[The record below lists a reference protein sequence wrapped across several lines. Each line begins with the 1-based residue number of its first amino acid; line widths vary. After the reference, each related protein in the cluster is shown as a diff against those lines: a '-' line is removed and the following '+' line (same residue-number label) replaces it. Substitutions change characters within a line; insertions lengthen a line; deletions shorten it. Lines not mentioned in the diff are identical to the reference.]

1 MKLDPKL
8 QAQLG
13 QMFAPPQG
21 ESDIAGALLLD
32 IDRIQ
37 TVPQPRTRFDPVA
50 LAELEASIRQLR
62 EQSRGIGGTGI
73 LQPLLVRPNDNTS
86 EDAAPGS
93 GSPVGRYL
101 LVAGERRLRAA
112 RAAGLE
118 QVPVMVAGAGAQEA
132 AMSAEDAWEQAIM
145 ENLLR
150 DDLDVLDEAQAL
162 HTLMQ
167 RRGYSLREAARRLG
181 KDKGY
186 LENRL
191 FLLRA
196 PQDVRALVAQRSDTV
211 RHAREIARVKDP
223 GARRELLESAALG
236 APLKAI
242 QERVQ
247 AITQPGAK
255 SHSTPGWA
263 QEDAGQQASGLAHGL
278 DEAAGTGQARP
289 ALNLASKPSQGASP
303 AQVKSHLSDHVA
315 ALSTAITSLQ
325 AAAGALPPGST
336 ELARLALEVEEQAAR
351 LSDIAEELRA

>member
-13 QMFAPPQG
+13 QMFAPPEG
-21 ESDIAGALLLD
+21 ESEIAGALLLD

-62 EQSRGIGGTGI
+62 EQSRGIGGSGI
-73 LQPLLVRPNDNTS
+73 LQPLLVRPYDTS
-86 EDAAPGS
+86 QSASSQDPDAQGE
-93 GSPVGRYL
+93 RYL

-112 RAAGLE
+112 RAAGLA
-118 QVPVMVAGAGAQEA
+118 QVPVIVAGAGDQEA
-132 AMSAEDAWEQAIM
+132 AVSQEDAWEQAIT

-150 DDLDVLDEAQAL
+150 DDLDPLDEAQAL

-167 RRGYSLREAARRLG
+167 SRGYSLRQAAQRLG

-186 LENRL
+186 IENRL

-196 PQDVRALVAQRSDTV
+196 PQDVQSLVSQRSDTV
-211 RHAREIARVKDP
+211 RHAREIAKVQDP
-223 GARRELLESAALG
+223 DARRELLEAAAAG

-247 AITQPGAK
+247 AITRAPQEASDQGPRHSK
-255 SHSTPGWA
+255 SAST
-263 QEDAGQQASGLAHGL
+263 EQANLAHNLPERPSKKASAAQIKPDFG
-278 DEAAGTGQARP
+278 DE
-289 ALNLASKPSQGASP
+289 
-303 AQVKSHLSDHVA
+303 VA
-315 ALSTAITSLQ
+315 ALSAAIVSLE
-325 AAAGALPPGST
+325 AAARALSPGSP
-336 ELARLALEVEEQAAR
+336 ELSRLAVEVEEQAAR
-351 LSDIAEELRA
+351 LSDLAEELRA

>member
-13 QMFAPPQG
+13 QMFAPPPS
-21 ESDIAGALLLD
+21 ESEIAGALLLD

-37 TVPQPRTRFDPVA
+37 TMPQPRTRFDATA

-62 EQSRGIGGTGI
+62 EQSRGIGGSGI
-73 LQPLLVRPNDNTS
+73 LQPLLVRPHDITNEVAS
-86 EDAAPGS
+86 QEIGGS
-93 GSPVGRYL
+93 VGRYL

-118 QVPVMVAGAGAQEA
+118 QVPVIVAGAGAGEA
-132 AMSAEDAWEQAIM
+132 APSEEDAWEQAIV

-167 RRGYSLREAARRLG
+167 LRGYSVREAARRLG

-196 PQDVRALVAQRSDTV
+196 PQDVRALVSQRADTM
-211 RHAREIARVKDP
+211 RHAREIAKVP
-223 GARRELLESAALG
+223 NSQTRRPLIEAAAAG

-247 AITQPGAK
+247 AIIQPAPRGHDAAPETGEA
-255 SHSTPGWA
+255 SAETSAPRTSDIALSPGQA
-263 QEDAGQQASGLAHGL
+263 AHRDQRRRDKEAAQASSSPDL
-278 DEAAGTGQARP
+278 DDAVVALTTAIASLEAASR
-289 ALNLASKPSQGASP
+289 
-303 AQVKSHLSDHVA
+303 
-315 ALSTAITSLQ
+315 
-325 AAAGALPPGST
+325 ALPTGSAKT
-336 ELARLALEVEEQAAR
+336 ARLALEVGEQAAR
-351 LSDIAEELRA
+351 LSDLAAELRA